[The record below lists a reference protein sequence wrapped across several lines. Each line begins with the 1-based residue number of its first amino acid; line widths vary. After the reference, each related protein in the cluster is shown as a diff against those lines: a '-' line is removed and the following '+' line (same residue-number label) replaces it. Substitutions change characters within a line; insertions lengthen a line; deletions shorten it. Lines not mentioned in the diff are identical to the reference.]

1 MRIKDLMHTDIALVN
16 SQVTFRQAA
25 ILLKETDSPY
35 AAVVDHSGRFT
46 GLIGKSQVLAAFT
59 EGTAG
64 EIIKDYLQGLAIHE
78 DTLLHD
84 LVNSSAVFCQDYI
97 IVVDAKDSP
106 VGYITPRDLLT
117 YLPKTSM
124 FLAEGMKA
132 ILDSVYNGVIATNE
146 DGVVTL
152 FNRAAEQI
160 TGLKAEMVIGQS
172 VDDVIPN
179 TRMKRVLATGMAEL
193 NQKQHIGKC
202 QILTNRAPV
211 YQGNKIIG
219 AVAIFQDIT
228 QLETVAA
235 ELEDVKSLK
244 GTLESLL
251 DTIFDCII
259 VVDKDGRIT
268 MLNQAYQEMLGVTQE
283 QIIGRHVTEV
293 LENSRMHI
301 VVQTGKAEI
310 CELWRVRGHDCV
322 VTRKPIFKDGEVVGA
337 VGKIVFRDI
346 QDLKILAR
354 KISTL
359 QSELEY
365 YKEELRK
372 VQGGAYTM
380 ESIIGNSERM
390 AWLKAISAKAA
401 KGSSTILIQGE
412 SGTGKEVFAQAI
424 HSASARCHGPFVKI
438 NCASLPENLLESE
451 LFGYDEGAFSG
462 ARKGGKPGKFELASG
477 GTIFLDEIG
486 DMSLSMQA
494 KLLRVLQEKE
504 IDRIGGTKTVKVDVR
519 VIAATNRDIED
530 MVEKGLFRKDLYYR
544 INIVT
549 LFIPPLRERK
559 EDISLL
565 SRALLTRINNRIQH
579 LVEGIAPEALR
590 LLMAYDWPGNVR
602 ELENVLE
609 RAVNLID
616 NEVNIMPEHL
626 PPALKKM
633 RLLIEKEPADNP
645 RYLAGIVAETEKQ
658 AIYRALETA
667 GGNRSKAAQILGI
680 QRSAFYQKLQK
691 YGIHQP

>member
-1 MRIKDLMHTDIALVN
+1 MRIKDLMHANIALVN
-16 SQVTFRQAA
+16 SQMTFEQAA
-25 ILLKETDSPY
+25 LLLKETDNWDAP
-35 AAVVDHSGRFT
+35 VIDPERRLV
-46 GLIGKSQVLAAFT
+46 GLIGKTQVLAALA
-59 EGTAG
+59 EGNGNAF
-64 EIIKDYLQGLAIHE
+64 IKYHPRSFAVHE
-78 DTLLHD
+78 DTSFQD
-84 LVNSSAVFCQDYI
+84 LTREPRIFSVDYI
-97 IVVDAKDSP
+97 PVIDSEERP
-106 VGYITPRDLLT
+106 VGYITSRDILN
-117 YLPKTSM
+117 YWPKNSM

-132 ILDSVYNGVIATNE
+132 ILDSVYNGVIATNG

-160 TGLKAEMVIGQS
+160 TGLRAEMVIGQS

-179 TRMKRVLATGMAEL
+179 TRMKRVLATGIAEL

-202 QILTNRAPV
+202 QILTNRTPI
-211 YQGNKIIG
+211 YQDNKIIG
-219 AVAIFQDIT
+219 AAAVFQDIT

-244 GTLESLL
+244 STLESLL

-259 VVDKDGRIT
+259 VVDKEGRIT
-268 MLNQAYQEMLGVTQE
+268 MLNQAYQEMLGVTEE
-283 QIIGRHVTEV
+283 QSIGHHVTEV

-322 VTRKPIFKDGEVVGA
+322 VTRKPIYKDGEIVGA

-346 QDLKILAR
+346 QDLKVLAK
-354 KISTL
+354 KISNL

-372 VQGGAYTM
+372 VQGGTYTM

-390 AWLKAISAKAA
+390 TWLKAISAKAA
-401 KGSSTILIQGE
+401 KGSSTVLIQGE

-424 HSASARCHGPFVKI
+424 HSASSRCHGPFIKI
-438 NCASLPENLLESE
+438 NCAALPENLLESE

-504 IDRIGGTKTVKVDVR
+504 IDRIGGTKTVKIDVR
-519 VIAATNRDIED
+519 VIVATNRDLED
-530 MVEKGLFRKDLYYR
+530 MVEKGVFRKDLYYR

-549 LFIPPLRERK
+549 LLIPPLRERK
-559 EDISLL
+559 EDILLL
-565 SRALLTRINNRIQH
+565 SKALLDKINSRVQHSIQ
-579 LVEGIAPEALR
+579 GIMPEALK
-590 LLMAYDWPGNVR
+590 LLVEYDWPGNVR

-609 RAVNLID
+609 RAVNLLD
-616 NEVNIMPEHL
+616 DEVHIMPEHL
-626 PPALKKM
+626 PPAFKKM
-633 RLLIEKEPADNP
+633 RLFKEKEPLDNA
-645 RYLAGIVAETEKQ
+645 RQLAGIVAETEKQ

-691 YGIHQP
+691 YGIHKP

>member
-16 SQVTFRQAA
+16 SHVTFKQAA

-35 AAVVDHSGRFT
+35 AAVVDHSGRLA

-64 EIIKDYLQGLAIHE
+64 EIINSYLQSFAIHE
-78 DTLLHD
+78 NTLLND
-84 LVNSSAVFCQDYI
+84 LVHEPAVFCQDYI
-97 IVVDAKDSP
+97 PVINDKDCP
-106 VGYITPRDLLT
+106 VGYITPRDLLN
-117 YLPKTSM
+117 YWPKTSK
-124 FLAEGMKA
+124 FLAEEMKA
-132 ILDSVYNGVIATNE
+132 ILDSVYNGVIATNG

-160 TGLKAEMVIGQS
+160 TGLRAEIVIGQS

-202 QILTNRAPV
+202 QILTNRTPI
-211 YQGNKIIG
+211 YQDNKIIG
-219 AVAIFQDIT
+219 AVAVFQDIT

-244 GTLESLL
+244 STLESLL

-268 MLNQAYQEMLGVTQE
+268 MLNQAYQEMLGVTEE

-301 VVQTGKAEI
+301 VAQTGKAEI
-310 CELWRVRGHDCV
+310 CELWRVRGQDCV

-346 QDLKILAR
+346 QDLKLLAR

-372 VQGGAYTM
+372 VQGGSYTM

-390 AWLKAISAKAA
+390 MWLKAISAKAA

-424 HSASARCHGPFVKI
+424 HSASSRCHGPFIKI
-438 NCASLPENLLESE
+438 NCAALPENLLESE

-504 IDRIGGTKTVKVDVR
+504 IDRIGGTKTVKIDVR
-519 VIAATNRDIED
+519 VITATNRDIED

-565 SRALLTRINNRIQH
+565 SKALLDRINNRVQH
-579 LVEGIAPEALR
+579 LVEGVSLEALT
-590 LLMAYDWPGNVR
+590 LLMEYDWPGNVR

-616 NEVNIMPEHL
+616 DEAYIMPEHL
-626 PPALKKM
+626 PPAFKKM
-633 RLLIEKEPADNP
+633 RFFIEKEPIDNP

-691 YGIHQP
+691 YGILKP